1 MYIVDREYYFI
12 VQVHGALLMTLLE
25 MLIIGVDN
33 SSSSH
38 SDNCKNNFIL
48 LSEIPHYGVNGSP
61 QKFWMTR
68 ENL

>member
-1 MYIVDREYYFI
+1 MDREYYFI
-12 VQVHGALLMTLLE
+12 VQVHRALVMALLE

-48 LSEIPHYGVNGSP
+48 LGEIPHYGVNGSP
-61 QKFWMTR
+61 EKFWIIR